1 QLADNAFVVALHRRG
16 DGINLFLHFLIVHN
30 TRIRGGRVHCG
41 SGAGN
46 FYGRGHSA
54 LRTPDAVPH
63 LLLIFRGH
71 RLAAH
76 DGRGAKTASG
86 AAEAVLT
93 VRRHPTSGLD
103 AEDTEVDRI
112 ALAGHDAIFADDAV
126 LLAASNYLAGE
137 EEQRSFRVID
147 QDQSI
152 HLRAAHGMDNCR
164 FAGAVTDEATRLP
177 SFSHDNVAAA
187 AALIK

>member
-1 QLADNAFVVALHRRG
+1 MTFGGNHHVDDTGLHDDAGAIQAGHDVHVDGAAF
-16 DGINLFLHFLIVHN
+16 
-30 TRIRGGRVHCG
+30 GG
-41 SGAGN
+41 GAGN

-76 DGRGAKTASG
+76 DGSGEKSTARRAAKL
-86 AAEAVLT
+86 VLT

-112 ALAGHDAIFADDAV
+112 ALSGHNPIFADDAV

-137 EEQRSFRVID
+137 E
-147 QDQSI
+147 
-152 HLRAAHGMDNCR
+152 
-164 FAGAVTDEATRLP
+164 
-177 SFSHDNVAAA
+177 
-187 AALIK
+187 